1 MILVQNCTGNQTDI
15 NTFLVIPGISPYWKH
30 LSSTNPGLW
39 KAPEG
44 LFFLDL
50 LEKGLLM
57 ISIQMGRNLHHR
69 NNSPG
74 FFLLPDAQGDTLG
87 VPF

>member
-15 NTFLVIPGISPYWKH
+15 NTFLVIPGISH
-30 LSSTNPGLW
+30 IGSIL
-39 KAPEG
+39 APQTQTYG
-44 LFFLDL
+44 RPQRDFFLDL

-87 VPF
+87 VPI